1 MHPKDHYCGI
11 VLILF
16 GGWLIWEASSFP
28 ALAGM
33 PYGAGLFPT
42 IAALG
47 MCICGF
53 LILITALIKRRS
65 AQPLEEEASTQKKEY
80 RPLINTIAVITAV
93 IIYALLLNIVGF
105 HILSFFMLAVLF
117 LVLQVRWFTT
127 LLLASG
133 VTVGVHFIFYSMLHV
148 PLPWGLMEPIAW

>member
-16 GGWLIWEASSFP
+16 GGWIIWEASSFP

-47 MCICGF
+47 MCICGA
-53 LILITALIKRRS
+53 LILVTSLIKRRS
-65 AQPLEEEASTQKKEY
+65 AQPLKDDGPTQQKDR
-80 RPLINTIAVITAV
+80 RPLLNGCAVIAAV
-93 IIYALLLNIVGF
+93 IVYALLLNSVGF
-105 HILSFFMLAVLF
+105 HILSFFMLAALF
-117 LVLQVRWFTT
+117 FVLQVRWFTT
-127 LLLASG
+127 LLLAFG